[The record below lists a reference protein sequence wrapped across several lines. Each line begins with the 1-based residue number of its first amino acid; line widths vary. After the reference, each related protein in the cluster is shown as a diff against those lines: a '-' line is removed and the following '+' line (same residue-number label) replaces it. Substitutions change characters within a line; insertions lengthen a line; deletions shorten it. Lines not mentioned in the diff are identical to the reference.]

1 MSIWVVLV
9 AAISAFIV
17 GGIWYGPLFGK
28 AWARENG
35 FPEGYRAGPPA
46 RVFGVSF
53 VFTFLAAGGY
63 LHLVGFS
70 DEILSSALQG
80 AAIGALITATSF
92 GINYQFSG
100 KSFRL
105 LLIDG
110 GYHTVQFAVI
120 GALFA
125 GLHELI

>member
-1 MSIWVVLV
+1 MSFWLLLL
-9 AAISAFIV
+9 AAVSAFVV

-35 FPEGYRAGPPA
+35 FPEGYQAGPAA

-53 VFTFLAAGGY
+53 IFTLLAAAGY
-63 LHLVGFS
+63 AHLIGFS
-70 DEILSSALQG
+70 DDIAAAALHG
-80 AAIGALITATSF
+80 AAIGALIAATSF
-92 GINYQFSG
+92 GINYQFCG

-120 GALFA
+120 AALYA
-125 GLHELI
+125 GLHEII